1 MVIPDISK
9 EPEFLNKL
17 WRRKNLKGRKV
28 AFIAVPIKAAGKVVG
43 VLSADKEVS
52 GRKSLDELTRFLNM
66 VATLIANSFSL
77 EKRIEEEK
85 EALESEKKA
94 LEVELRRLYRDLRVE
109 GIVGRSRQIL
119 EVLEIVHRVA
129 PTNFSV
135 RDPAGLS

>member
-52 GRKSLDELTRFLNM
+52 GRESLDELTRFLNM

-77 EKRIEEEK
+77 SKRGSRRRK
-85 EALESEKKA
+85 RL
-94 LEVELRRLYRDLRVE
+94 LRARRRPLRWSSGGFT
-109 GIVGRSRQIL
+109 GIL
-119 EVLEIVHRVA
+119 
-129 PTNFSV
+129 
-135 RDPAGLS
+135 GLRG